1 MKNLRYYIDAF
12 SHLHVA
18 NVKGYK
24 APHKAVL
31 LLAVIDM
38 IEDRKID
45 SPQIHLTEEMEVTF
59 GKVWNRYVGNS
70 PVFIPDISKPFF
82 HMQHEPFWW
91 LKEKMP
97 GTRMVANDEPFNPSG
112 KSKKELFASID
123 KSKKELPRGS
133 YSVSAMRQ
141 AFAYAEIDFSL
152 YNILQ
157 NSDARAMLR
166 VVLINNYLTNQ
177 PTKTHPDVNALMLLF
192 PFLAVVA

>member
-12 SHLHVA
+12 SNLHVA

-31 LLAVIDM
+31 LLAIIDM
-38 IEDRKID
+38 IEDR
-45 SPQIHLTEEMEVTF
+45 QINSTRILLTEELEVAF
-59 GKVWNRYVGNS
+59 GKIWNRYVGNS
-70 PVFIPDISKPFF
+70 PVFIPDISKPFY

-97 GTRMVANDEPFNPSG
+97 GTIKVANYEPCDPFG
-112 KSKKELFASID
+112 KSKKERFAPKD
-123 KSKKELPRGS
+123 KSKKELPNNS
-133 YSVSAMRQ
+133 YSVSTMRQ
-141 AFAYAEIDFSL
+141 AFAYAEIDLSL

-157 NSDARAMLR
+157 NSDSRALLR
-166 VVLINNYLTNQ
+166 VILINNYLTNQ

>member
-12 SHLHVA
+12 SNLHVA

-31 LLAVIDM
+31 LLAIIDM
-38 IEDRKID
+38 IEDR
-45 SPQIHLTEEMEVTF
+45 QINSTRILLTEELEVAF
-59 GKVWNRYVGNS
+59 GKIWNRYVGKS

-91 LKEKMP
+91 LEERKP
-97 GTRMVANDEPFNPSG
+97 STRKVANDEPFNPSG
-112 KSKKELFASID
+112 KSKKELFAPKD
-123 KSKKELPRGS
+123 KSKKELPNNS
-133 YSVSAMRQ
+133 YSVSTMRQ
-141 AFAYAEIDFSL
+141 AFAYAEIDLSL

-157 NSDARAMLR
+157 NSDSRALLR
-166 VVLINNYLTNQ
+166 VILINNYLTNQ

>member
-12 SHLHVA
+12 SNLHVA

-31 LLAVIDM
+31 LLAIIDM
-38 IEDRKID
+38 IEDR
-45 SPQIHLTEEMEVTF
+45 QINSTRILLTEELEVAF
-59 GKVWNRYVGNS
+59 GKIWNRYVGKS
-70 PVFIPDISKPFF
+70 TVFKPNISMPFY

-141 AFAYAEIDFSL
+141 AFAYAEIDLSL

-157 NSDARAMLR
+157 NSDSRALLR
-166 VVLINNYLTNQ
+166 VILINNYLTNQ

>member
-12 SHLHVA
+12 SNLHVA

-31 LLAVIDM
+31 LLAIIDM
-38 IEDRKID
+38 IEDR
-45 SPQIHLTEEMEVTF
+45 QINSTRILLTEELEVAF
-59 GKVWNRYVGNS
+59 GKIWNRYVGKS

-91 LKEKMP
+91 LEERKP
-97 GTRMVANDEPFNPSG
+97 STRKVANDEPFNPSG
-112 KSKKELFASID
+112 KSKKELFAPKD
-123 KSKKELPRGS
+123 KSKKELTRGS
-133 YSVSAMRQ
+133 YSVSTMRQ
-141 AFAYAEIDFSL
+141 VFAYAEIDLSL

-157 NSDARAMLR
+157 NSDSRALLR
-166 VVLINNYLTNQ
+166 VILINNYLTNQ

>member
-31 LLAVIDM
+31 LLAIIDM
-38 IEDRKID
+38 IEDR
-45 SPQIHLTEEMEVTF
+45 QINSTRILLTEELEVAF
-59 GKVWNRYVGNS
+59 GKIWNRYVGKS

-91 LKEKMP
+91 LEERKP
-97 GTRMVANDEPFNPSG
+97 STRKVANDEPFNPSG

-141 AFAYAEIDFSL
+141 AFAYAEIDLSL

-157 NSDARAMLR
+157 NSDSRALLR
-166 VVLINNYLTNQ
+166 VILINNYLTNQ